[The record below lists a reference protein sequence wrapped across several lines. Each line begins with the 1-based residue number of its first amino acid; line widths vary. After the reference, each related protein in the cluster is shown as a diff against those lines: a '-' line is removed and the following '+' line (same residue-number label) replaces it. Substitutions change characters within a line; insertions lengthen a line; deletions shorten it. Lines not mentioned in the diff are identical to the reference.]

1 MLKIGI
7 QLFSVRDR
15 MKKDPVGAIREIAGL
30 GYRYIEPANHNA
42 TEDFGVG
49 FGITADEMLQVLK
62 DTGTRVV
69 GSHIF
74 PFREEN
80 AARVLAFNK
89 KIGNPYVVYPQEMYR
104 SKEQIEEVCAFLN
117 QMGRLCRESGLML
130 LYHNHFQEFQKFD
143 GKTVMDNIVENT
155 EPRYVGLELDTY
167 WALRGGWDPCEAL
180 HHFGQRVRL
189 VHQKDYVKAKDAP
202 VNLFEKIGYDA
213 EITTREKFRE
223 SYSHDGFT
231 EVGTGEMDIQKII
244 DTANGL
250 GTVEYMILEQDF
262 TKRDQM
268 ESVRISMESFRKY
281 RGIAWD

>member
-1 MLKIGI
+1 MVGWAGKLLKIGI
-7 QLFSVRDR
+7 QLFSVCDR

-104 SKEQIEEVCAFLN
+104 SKEQIEEVCAFFN
-117 QMGRLCRESGLML
+117 QMGRLC
-130 LYHNHFQEFQKFD
+130 K
-143 GKTVMDNIVENT
+143 
-155 EPRYVGLELDTY
+155 
-167 WALRGGWDPCEAL
+167 
-180 HHFGQRVRL
+180 
-189 VHQKDYVKAKDAP
+189 
-202 VNLFEKIGYDA
+202 
-213 EITTREKFRE
+213 E

-250 GTVEYMILEQDF
+250 GSVEYMILSRILQSGIRWRAHE
-262 TKRDQM
+262 R
-268 ESVRISMESFRKY
+268 SLYISMHKATGREAWQSRRSRWSKNIPVHLGFRSC
-281 RGIAWD
+281 